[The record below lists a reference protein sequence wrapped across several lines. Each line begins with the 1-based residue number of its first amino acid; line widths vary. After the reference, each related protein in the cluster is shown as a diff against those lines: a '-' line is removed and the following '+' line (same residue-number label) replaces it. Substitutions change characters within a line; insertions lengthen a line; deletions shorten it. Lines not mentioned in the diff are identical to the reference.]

1 MAVVDKVV
9 DKKGTRAV
17 AEAYLA
23 YLYSP
28 QGQDIAAQNYYRP
41 TDPKVAAKYAAQYSK
56 TTLFKIDELGG
67 WTHVQKAHFSDGGV
81 FDQIY
86 LKK

>member
-1 MAVVDKVV
+1 
-9 DKKGTRAV
+9 V
-17 AEAYLA
+17 AQAYLE

-41 TDPKVAAKYAAQYSK
+41 TDPKVVAKYAAQYPK
-56 TTLFKIDELGG
+56 VNLFKIDELGG
-67 WTHVQKAHFSDGGV
+67 WTKVQKEHFGDGGV

-86 LKK
+86 VKK